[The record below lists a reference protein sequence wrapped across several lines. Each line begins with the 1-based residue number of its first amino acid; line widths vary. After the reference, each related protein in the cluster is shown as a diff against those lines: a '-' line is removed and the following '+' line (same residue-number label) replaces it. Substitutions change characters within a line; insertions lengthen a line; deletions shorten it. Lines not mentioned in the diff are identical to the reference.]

1 MARVAWNESAMQQS
15 LFQWIDGVALDYP
28 PLRLAFHPANGGQRH
43 ITTAE
48 RLKREGVRAGV
59 PDVIIPL
66 PIYDRDGEQMQYVGM
81 AIELKVNKNKLS
93 YLQAN
98 YLYQLTRHQWKVIVV
113 RDFYEVAAWHI
124 CQAYHRTYL
133 LADYAAVNQGK
144 WAGVVNDWTPAQWND
159 NVKGGY
165 DVR

>member
-1 MARVAWNESAMQQS
+1 MARVAWSESIMQIT
-15 LFQWIDGVALDYP
+15 LFQWIDGVALEYT

-43 ITTAE
+43 ISTAE

-59 PDVIIPL
+59 PDVIIPV
-66 PIYDRDGEQMQYVGM
+66 PIFNADGDELLYHGL

-93 YLQAN
+93 FAQASYLHG
-98 YLYQLTRHQWKVIVV
+98 LVHQGWKVVVV

-124 CQAYHRTYL
+124 TQSYYLPYL
-133 LADYAAVNQGK
+133 LADYAAVQQAKWSGIANQ
-144 WAGVVNDWTPAQWND
+144 WTSEQWHD
-159 NVKGGY
+159 ATKGGF